1 MKGEKTIRVLWNDLK
16 SIKKAE
22 TRKARLENLGY
33 NLISHFGG
41 LNETVMI
48 YKK

>member
-1 MKGEKTIRVLWNDLK
+1 METITIRIFYNDLK
-16 SIKKAE
+16 SIKNAE
-22 TRKARLENLGY
+22 KKKTKLENLGY

-41 LNETVMI
+41 MNESVMI